1 MVSSVTIVMY
11 FIYVTTFS
19 AAGPK
24 RLLWVINQNN
34 YERAVLY
41 YWNESAYPDAHP
53 CGGCEQVTTKF
64 KKPTCSRFW
73 IGRNLL
79 NFIFY
84 LPLPPVRA
92 QELLG
97 HRLGIVGKQ
106 PLILVVKLLIIMG
119 REAFSQAS
127 FLFGVVTLKNPE
139 CDLNMVILWQISLT
153 PLGINIILILGIFR

>member
-1 MVSSVTIVMY
+1 
-11 FIYVTTFS
+11 
-19 AAGPK
+19 
-24 RLLWVINQNN
+24 
-34 YERAVLY
+34 
-41 YWNESAYPDAHP
+41 
-53 CGGCEQVTTKF
+53 
-64 KKPTCSRFW
+64 
-73 IGRNLL
+73 
-79 NFIFY
+79 
-84 LPLPPVRA
+84 
-92 QELLG
+92 LG